1 VFEWIE
7 KLFASLIVL
16 VMLFILLLVAF
27 PDRLETIFGS
37 DRDDRRAERQEQ
49 QQDRDLT
56 GPTALPKGD
65 VKPQKTVGRLAD
77 SSDNQKALYRYR
89 YREKPAPRE
98 VRAERREG
106 YVMTR
111 RVVYSRPEY
120 PNYYARRYER
130 EPRYSSAREDCS
142 SGACLCNCRK
152 PYWASSGDW
161 DEDAE
166 CWYE

>member
-27 PDRLETIFGS
+27 PGRLDNIFG
-37 DRDDRRAERQEQ
+37 RGQDDRNPVQ
-49 QQDRDLT
+49 QPTDRDLT

-65 VKPQKTVGRLAD
+65 VKPLKTVGRLPD
-77 SSDNQKALYRYR
+77 SSDNQKALYRTIYHDR
-89 YREKPAPRE
+89 PAVRE
-98 VRAERREG
+98 VRVERRER
-106 YVMTR
+106 YVAPR
-111 RVVYSRPEY
+111 PVVYRQPEY
-120 PNYYARRYER
+120 TDSYTRRYEH
-130 EPRYSSAREDCS
+130 EPRSSVREDCP
-142 SGACLCNCRK
+142 SGSCMCNCRR